1 MPMFCVVYG
10 CSNRSTREKE
20 KSYFR
25 IPKVVVHKGEKCKKL
40 TEQRRKKWILNLR
53 LRSGGAESVYSRVCS
68 DHFVRGVPSALGDVE
83 SVDWAPTVKLGYKTA
98 KPKSEASLQREQR
111 MKLKEDQQ
119 RRSACAVAMLDLQQT
134 AESPGMS
141 PDLMRTAE
149 QPADNPQSDGI
160 SGNGTLNYQDAGCQT
175 ELTMDDIEKMEDVLR
190 QNTTE
195 LGDLRTKALD
205 TQFNQKS
212 FEKNEEKTKFYT
224 GLPNFLVLIQI
235 FELCEPY
242 ITCGPMSVLPK
253 FEQLVLVL
261 LRLRLNLPLK
271 DLAFRF
277 KISLP
282 TASRVWHKVID
293 ILHER
298 LEFQIEWPERHVLK
312 ATVADNNKHMYQ
324 KLHIATQGVEIN
336 VQVVSFGRRVAVIVD
351 CFEVFIERPSNL
363 LAQAQTWS
371 NYKHHHT
378 VKFLIGVA
386 PQGYVTY
393 ISCAW
398 GGRVS
403 DKQITIE
410 SGLLKKLLPGD
421 VVLADRGFNI
431 GDSVGFYCA
440 SLQIPAFIKGR
451 KQLSAYEVAE
461 TRKIANLRIH
471 VERVIGLVRRKYQIL
486 QSRAM
491 PIENMAT
498 KPGEALALIDKIGVI
513 CCVLSNLSE
522 SVVPLEGEVNL
533 SYWSSRNLKIKGER
547 KDCKAPFCKA
557 DERGRINRPSGRTS
571 DFELHRP
578 RRHLKVSRA

>member
-10 CSNRSTREKE
+10 CSSRSNREKG
-20 KSYFR
+20 KGFYR
-25 IPKVVVHKGEKCKKL
+25 VPKIVGHKGEKCKKL
-40 TEQRRKKWILNLR
+40 TEQRRKKWISNLR
-53 LRSGGAESVYSRVCS
+53 LRSGGAESANARVCS
-68 DHFVRGVPSALGDVE
+68 DHFVEGCPSALGDVE
-83 SVDWAPTVKLGYKTA
+83 SVDWAPTVNLGYQNA
-98 KPKSEASLQREQR
+98 KPKSKASLQREQR
-111 MKLKEDQQ
+111 MKLKEDKQ
-119 RRSACAVAMLDLQQT
+119 RRSECAEAMLDLQQT
-134 AESPGMS
+134 AESP
-141 PDLMRTAE
+141 DLT
-149 QPADNPQSDGI
+149 QPADNNSQSEGI
-160 SGNGTLNYQDAGCQT
+160 IGNETLNEQGYVDARCQT
-175 ELTMDDIEKMEDVLR
+175 DLTMDDIEKMEDVLR
-190 QNTTE
+190 QNTTD

-205 TQFNQKS
+205 AQFNQES

-224 GLPNFLVLIQI
+224 GLPNFLVLFSI

-242 ITCGPMSVLPK
+242 ITCGPMSVLSK
-253 FEQLVLVL
+253 FEQFILVLIK
-261 LRLRLNLPLK
+261 LRLNLPLK

-298 LEFQIEWPERHVLK
+298 LEFQIEWPERHVLQ
-312 ATVADNNKHMYQ
+312 ATMPMAFRQ
-324 KLHIATQGVEIN
+324 A
-336 VQVVSFGRRVAVIVD
+336 FGCKVAVIID
-351 CFEVFIERPSNL
+351 CFEVFIEKPSNL

-410 SGLLKKLLPGD
+410 SGVLKNLLPGD
-421 VVLADRGFNI
+421 IVLADRGFNI

-440 SLQIPAFIKGR
+440 SLQIPAFTKGR
-451 KQLSAYEVAE
+451 KQLSAYEVEE

-491 PIENMAT
+491 PIEHMAT
-498 KPGEALALIDKIGVI
+498 KPGEALAMIDKIGVI
-513 CCVLSNLSE
+513 CCVLSNLCE
-522 SVVPLEGEVNL
+522 SVVPLE
-533 SYWSSRNLKIKGER
+533 
-547 KDCKAPFCKA
+547 
-557 DERGRINRPSGRTS
+557 
-571 DFELHRP
+571 
-578 RRHLKVSRA
+578 